1 MRRVRSDMVL
11 IPGTNL
17 RRKLL
22 EAGVAILVGLFL
34 WVPPSPAM
42 VGDTGGAFGLDGS
55 LRTIGALFR
64 NYDFPAFFENE
75 RTDAYFQTLFRLT
88 AAGRPREGLSYEVHL
103 VQALTYFSGPRRRSG
118 SGGITPL
125 AGGKTRYRA
134 LDEASEWWSREDAR
148 ALLWMDRF
156 NVKVALAGMDITLGR
171 QAVTF
176 GKAHFW
182 NPLDVYLPFDPN
194 QFDRDY
200 KAGVDALRVDIP
212 LGSFSGITLVGV
224 PGRELDAAG
233 NYVEGDRTLDAN
245 WYGSSLLGRYFT
257 NVAGWDLAFQAGKI
271 YGGYQFGGGVV
282 GEIGGVEV
290 RGEAALLRASES
302 PPLPM
307 PLPGDVFEDTLTVVF
322 GLGRRFENSLILE
335 AEYLYNAGGE
345 SRALN
350 TAASRLAWGAIRHL
364 GKHLAGLLASYEFTP
379 LLTGQFTSIYSLSD
393 GSLQLQPT
401 VTFSVSDNS
410 ELLAG
415 LSLNFG
421 RRPAW
426 DTAGVA
432 DIRSEFGS
440 YPHFIFAEFKV
451 YF

>member
-1 MRRVRSDMVL
+1 MFL
-11 IPGTNL
+11 ISGTTL
-17 RRKLL
+17 RRRLL
-22 EAGVAILVGLFL
+22 EAVVVILVGLFL
-34 WVPPSPAM
+34 RVPPSPAM

-64 NYDFPAFFENE
+64 NYDFPAYFEDE
-75 RTDAYFQTLFRLT
+75 RADEYFQSLFRLA
-88 AAGRPREGLSYEVHL
+88 AAGRPHDGLSYEVHL
-103 VQALTYFSGPRRRSG
+103 VQALTYFSGPRKTPG
-118 SGGITPL
+118 NGGITI

-134 LDEASEWWSREDAR
+134 MDEASEWWSGEHTR
-148 ALLWMDRF
+148 ALLWMDRC

-212 LGSFSGITLVGV
+212 LTSFSGITMVGV
-224 PGRELDAAG
+224 LGRELDASG
-233 NYVEGDRTLDAN
+233 NYLEDNGTLDAN

-257 NVAGWDLAFQAGKI
+257 NVAGWDLAFQAGKV

-282 GEIGGVEV
+282 GEIEGVEL
-290 RGEAALLRASES
+290 RGEAALFRASES

-307 PLPGDVFEDTLTVVF
+307 PFAGDVFEDTLTVVF

-335 AEYLYNAGGE
+335 AEYLYNGGGE
-345 SRALN
+345 SHAFN
-350 TAASRLAWGAIRHL
+350 TAASRLAWGAVRHL
-364 GKHLAGLLASYEFTP
+364 GKHLAGILASYEFTR

-393 GSLQLQPT
+393 DSLELQPT
-401 VTFSVSDNS
+401 LTLSVSDNS

-426 DTAGVA
+426 DPSGIG

-440 YPHFIFAEFKV
+440 YPHSIFVEFKV